1 MMKKVIVSIL
11 LLFIAGA
18 VPSFA
23 GDQAEGFWK
32 SVDEDGQITAYWK
45 IWVESDELKG
55 TIVKIPDGKGDE
67 TCTECMDDT
76 ASWKGK
82 PVVGTVW
89 IWGFHKDGDKWI
101 KGKII
106 DSGKGKLYW
115 ASVKVIDGGSS
126 AEVRGS
132 IDRWGLAGRTQVW
145 KRLSDTEV
153 SSMKLKK

>member
-1 MMKKVIVSIL
+1 MRKVMIAV
-11 LLFIAGA
+11 LFISVCATSSYA
-18 VPSFA
+18 V
-23 GDQAEGFWK
+23 DQAEGFWK
-32 SVDEDGQITAYWK
+32 SVDEQGKVTAYWK
-45 IWVESDELKG
+45 FWVDSDELKG

-67 TCTECMDDT
+67 SCTECADDT
-76 ASWKGK
+76 AQWKGK

-89 IWGFHKDGDKWI
+89 IWGFKKDGDKWA
-101 KGKII
+101 KGKIL

-115 ASVKVIDGGSS
+115 ASVKVIEGGSA

-153 SSMKLKK
+153 SSLNGKKK